1 MFRVDDYLDLRECP
15 FPELFDGCDRVW
27 DALAKLPDLLRARLR
42 PEMLGRRIG
51 ESLIGPEVQIGPGT
65 VIEPGAFI
73 QGPARIGANCEVR
86 AGAYIRENVLAG
98 DGCVLGH
105 ASEFKNCVLFN
116 GVQAMHFNYV
126 GDSLLGHR
134 AHLGAG
140 VVLSNFKVGGTPIRV
155 GEIETGL
162 VKLGTVLGDGADI
175 GSGCVLNP
183 GSIIGRGSVLYPNTV
198 WRGVCPPG
206 VMVKL
211 RSELEVVPLRPR
223 A

>member
-1 MFRVDDYLDLRECP
+1 MFGVEDYLDLRECP
-15 FPELFDGCDRVW
+15 FPELFDGCDRAW
-27 DALAKLPDLLRARLR
+27 DALAKLPDWLRARLR

-51 ESLIGPEVQIGPGT
+51 DSFIGPDVQIGPGT
-65 VIEPGAFI
+65 VIEAGACI
-73 QGPARIGANCEVR
+73 LGPAILGANCEVR
-86 AGAYIRENVLAG
+86 AGCYIRENVLAG

-126 GDSLLGHR
+126 GDSVLGCR

-140 VVLSNFKVGGTPIRV
+140 VVLSNFKTGGTRIRV
-155 GEIETGL
+155 GGIETGL
-162 VKLGTVLGDGADI
+162 MKLGAVVGDHADI

-183 GSIIGRGSVLYPNTV
+183 GSVIGRGSVLYPNTA

-206 VMVKL
+206 VMVKH
-211 RSELEVVPLRPR
+211 RSVLEIVPLRPPV
-223 A
+223 

>member
-27 DALAKLPDLLRARLR
+27 EALAKLPGLIRARLR

-51 ESLIGPEVQIGPGT
+51 ESYIGPDVQIGPDT
-65 VIEPGAFI
+65 VIEPGAYI
-73 QGPARIGANCEVR
+73 SGPAILGARCEVR

-140 VVLSNFKVGGTPIRV
+140 AVLSNFKAGGTPIRV
-155 GEIETGL
+155 GGIDTGL
-162 VKLGTVLGDGADI
+162 VKLGAVVGDRADLGA
-175 GSGCVLNP
+175 GCVLNP
-183 GSIIGRGSVLYPNTV
+183 GSIIGRDSVLYPNTA
-198 WRGVCPPG
+198 WRGVCPAG
-206 VMVKL
+206 VRVKL
-211 RSELEVVPLRPR
+211 RSVLEIVPLRPP